1 VSLTLYQNNVRL
13 SIPKDLYHEVKESLS
28 SLQMDEDGWFLLTSN
43 DNSRY
48 FFKRLKNRDAI
59 SMQRTYI
66 PRTKTLPGSSIEEDD
81 PNFTIIVSLSDI
93 DYLINL
99 F

>member
-1 VSLTLYQNNVRL
+1 
-13 SIPKDLYHEVKESLS
+13 
-28 SLQMDEDGWFLLTSN
+28 MDKDGWFLLTSN

-59 SMQRTYI
+59 SMQNTYM
-66 PRTKTLPGSSIEEDD
+66 PRTRTLPATNIKEND